1 MSNKDHPIIA
11 TVCIVGIIVI
21 VALII
26 GIIVMSMNR
35 HKKEG
40 FRRLVLQRMT
50 AGHSDSPK
58 TGKVCGRQFRGN
70 EISYLL
76 NSNQVPK
83 EWDRKPNELKPE
95 NTEVS
100 SKEITDEIADKTL
113 QDITEQTGI
122 DVRPSNENIDFDP
135 IVDRREY
142 EKDSTVVEPKKYE
155 TTDKINEDRSV
166 ETNVGKPV
174 NGPVA
179 ENFNHLRIS
188 AFNSEPLESLL
199 ASSKFGAKEEYY
211 PIDISMR
218 KYAKQFN

>member
-11 TVCIVGIIVI
+11 TICIVGIIAI
-21 VALII
+21 ITLII

-40 FRRLVLQRMT
+40 FRRLVLQRMIV
-50 AGHSDSPK
+50 GKSDSPK
-58 TGKVCGRQFRGN
+58 TGKICGRQFRGN
-70 EISYLL
+70 EIDYLL

-83 EWDRKPNELKPE
+83 DWDKKPSELKTE

-142 EKDSTVVEPKKYE
+142 EKDSTVIEPKKYE

>member
-1 MSNKDHPIIA
+1 MSNKDHPITA
-11 TVCIVGIIVI
+11 AVCIVGIIAI

-35 HKKEG
+35 YKKEG

-50 AGHSDSPK
+50 AGNSDSPK
-58 TGKVCGRQFRGN
+58 TGKNCGRQFRGN
-70 EISYLL
+70 EIGYLL

-83 EWDRKPNELKPE
+83 EWNQKPNELESE
-95 NTEVS
+95 NIEVS
-100 SKEITDEIADKTL
+100 SKEITDEIANKTL
-113 QDITEQTGI
+113 RDITEQTGI

-142 EKDSTVVEPKKYE
+142 EKDSIAVEPKKYE

-179 ENFNHLRIS
+179 ESFNHLRIS

>member
-1 MSNKDHPIIA
+1 MSNKDYPIMA
-11 TVCIVGIIVI
+11 TVCVVGIIAI
-21 VALII
+21 IALII

-50 AGHSDSPK
+50 AGNSDSPK
-58 TGKVCGRQFRGN
+58 TGKNCGRQFRGN

-76 NSNQVPK
+76 NPDEIPK
-83 EWDRKPNELKPE
+83 EWDQKPDEL
-95 NTEVS
+95 NTENVEIS

-113 QDITEQTGI
+113 QDIAEQTGVN
-122 DVRPSNENIDFDP
+122 VRPSNENVDFEP

-155 TTDKINEDRSV
+155 TTDKINEDRNV

-174 NGPVA
+174 NGPIA

-188 AFNSEPLESLL
+188 AFNNHNPESLL
-199 ASSKFGAKEEYY
+199 ASSKFGAKEECY

-218 KYAKQFN
+218 KYAKQFK